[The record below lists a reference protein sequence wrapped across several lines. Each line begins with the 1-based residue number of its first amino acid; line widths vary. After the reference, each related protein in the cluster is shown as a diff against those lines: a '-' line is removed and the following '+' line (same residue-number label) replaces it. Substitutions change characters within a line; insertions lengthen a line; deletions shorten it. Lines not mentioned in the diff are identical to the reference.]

1 MSLSFLSNTRGK
13 YLTKKL
19 LELINDKV
27 DAEEGKG
34 LSSNDFTAELKSK
47 LDGIAEGATKTM
59 VDTAVNST
67 STNPVQNKAV
77 YAELGKKAATAS
89 PTFTGTLKAPTATA
103 GTNDTQIAT
112 TAFVTNAVRTAVS
125 AITGVSFSVVTA
137 LPQTGKAGVIYLLA
151 NNSGKSQNIYDE
163 YIWTGTDFEK
173 MGSTEIDLSGYVK
186 SEDLQEIT
194 EAEIESW
201 FKES

>member
-19 LELINDKV
+19 LELINNKV

-47 LDGIAEGATKTM
+47 LDGIAEGATKVT
-59 VDTAVNST
+59 VDSAVSSS
-67 STNPVQNKAV
+67 STNAVQNKAV
-77 YAELGKKAATAS
+77 YTELGKKAATAS
-89 PTFTGTLKAPTATA
+89 PTFTGTPKAPTATA

-112 TAFVTNAVRTAVS
+112 TAFVTNAVKTA
-125 AITGVSFSVVTA
+125 
-137 LPQTGKAGVIYLLA
+137 
-151 NNSGKSQNIYDE
+151 
-163 YIWTGTDFEK
+163 
-173 MGSTEIDLSGYVK
+173 EIDLSGYVK